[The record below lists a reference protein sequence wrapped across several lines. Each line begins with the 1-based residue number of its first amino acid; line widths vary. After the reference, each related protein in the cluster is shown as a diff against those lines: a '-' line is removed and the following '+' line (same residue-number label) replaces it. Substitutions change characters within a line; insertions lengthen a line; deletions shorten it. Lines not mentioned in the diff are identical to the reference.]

1 MHRTLLLADDSP
13 TIQRVIEL
21 TFADQE
27 FDVICVSDG
36 QAAVD
41 RIVAAPPDIVLA
53 DVEMPERTG
62 YEVCTFVKQSAELAH
77 IPVVLLTGAFE
88 PIDET
93 RASEA
98 RCDAVLAKPFE
109 PRAVVEQVKSL
120 LAAAVQTLP
129 AEATEQEEPASGTV
143 IGSASVAPEESVEAA
158 AASVSIAGSEFEL
171 PRPGE
176 SDAESVDEYLDR
188 LDAAFASL
196 GSSAAVEAKAHRH
209 EPAVER
215 AAAAVADAAREGT
228 GDEAEPAEA
237 ADVESAEADERRTA
251 VPVEAASI
259 PVVDLTSG
267 SGLTPPAPEPV
278 ELTPV
283 STDELEVESE
293 PDEYEPTRLD
303 EPAEMDQQNEREAG
317 SGAAAEPAGV
327 HELDLEPPTA
337 AVREPGTEPGPLAD
351 AFESLLAEERGER
364 RPVIAEPAP
373 AGPPAAVTLDAAA
386 VDRLAGQVLE
396 RLADRLPPPSE
407 PTVSLPDDVIDE
419 ITRRV
424 AERISHQVV
433 RETVTEVVLNV
444 ADRLVRE
451 EIDRIKA
458 DAS

>member
-21 TFADQE
+21 TFADQD

-62 YEVCTFVKQSAELAH
+62 YEVCTFVKQSADLAH

-120 LAAAVQTLP
+120 LAAAVQTLL
-129 AEATEQEEPASGTV
+129 AEVTEQEEPASGAV
-143 IGSASVAPEESVEAA
+143 IGSSVAPEESAEAA

-196 GSSAAVEAKAHRH
+196 GSSAAVEAKAHQH
-209 EPAVER
+209 EPAVES
-215 AAAAVADAAREGT
+215 ADDAVADAARRGT
-228 GDEAEPAEA
+228 GEEAEPAEA
-237 ADVESAEADERRTA
+237 ADVDAAEADERWTT
-251 VPVEAASI
+251 VPVEAARI

-278 ELTPV
+278 ELTPP
-283 STDELEVESE
+283 STDELEVESA
-293 PDEYEPTRLD
+293 PDEYEPTPLD
-303 EPAEMDQQNEREAG
+303 EPAGMDQQNEREAE
-317 SGAAAEPAGV
+317 SGAADAPAGV
-327 HELDLEPPTA
+327 HELDIEPPPA
-337 AVREPGTEPGPLAD
+337 AVRELGTEPGPLAD

-364 RPVIAEPAP
+364 RPVIAAPAP